1 MAAAGRLVGV
11 DYIDFVQHP
20 GALLHAGGSSSL
32 AAPPRAQM
40 NAEMDADL
48 EDIFDVLPSRR
59 SARHA
64 NVLRRKP
71 QYEVSA
77 VHMAFFWFV
86 STLPM
91 RRPAT
96 HAVRL

>member
-1 MAAAGRLVGV
+1 
-11 DYIDFVQHP
+11 
-20 GALLHAGGSSSL
+20 
-32 AAPPRAQM
+32 M

-48 EDIFDVLPSRR
+48 EDVFDDVLPSRR

-77 VHMAFFWFV
+77 VRMAFCL
-86 STLPM
+86 S
-91 RRPAT
+91 A
-96 HAVRL
+96 H

>member
-1 MAAAGRLVGV
+1 
-11 DYIDFVQHP
+11 
-20 GALLHAGGSSSL
+20 
-32 AAPPRAQM
+32 M